1 MKIEKN
7 ILSYPVSLY
16 SRMIRVMAD
25 RGFIEDYVFWDKF
38 AFKYIFE
45 DPRNDGVRT
54 FSQSNAK
61 ILWDS
66 YIYLKLK
73 CP

>member
-1 MKIEKN
+1 M
-7 ILSYPVSLY
+7 L
-16 SRMIRVMAD
+16 RVMAD
-25 RGFIEDYVFWDKF
+25 RGFIEDYVFWDKY

-45 DPRNDGVRT
+45 DPRNNEARK
-54 FSQSNAK
+54 FSQPNAK

>member
-54 FSQSNAK
+54 FS
-61 ILWDS
+61 
-66 YIYLKLK
+66 
-73 CP
+73 

>member
-1 MKIEKN
+1 MRIEKN
-7 ILSYPVSLY
+7 LSSFPVGLY
-16 SRMIRVMAD
+16 SRMLRVMAD
-25 RGFIEDYVFWDKF
+25 RGFIEDYVFWDKY

-45 DPRNDGVRT
+45 DPRNNEARK
-54 FSQSNAK
+54 FSQPNAK

>member
-1 MKIEKN
+1 
-7 ILSYPVSLY
+7 
-16 SRMIRVMAD
+16 MIRVMAD

-66 YIYLKLK
+66 NGKITSRCSKDFPTEILELIISKMG
-73 CP
+73 